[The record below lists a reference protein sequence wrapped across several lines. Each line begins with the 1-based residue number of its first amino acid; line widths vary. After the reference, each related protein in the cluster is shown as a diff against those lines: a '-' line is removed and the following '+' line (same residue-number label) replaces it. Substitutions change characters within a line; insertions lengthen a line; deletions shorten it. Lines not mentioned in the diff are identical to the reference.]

1 MNDIQICPLFSIH
14 ASLCASRAEMPA
26 PSGRR
31 GGPRGPDH
39 LWVSFRSGVG
49 WSALLIALADISKL
63 HCNGLALLP
72 KGVAPNN
79 EHLKYKY
86 ACAFHNTKGCTW
98 FALVYMAKQPQVP
111 SSSRPT
117 AHKDE
122 PWQVFIP
129 EDAPHSGHDQVQ
141 VRGPHRQFVA
151 ASKDRPEMLS
161 MRPNEICAW
170 LRNSANMSNLR
181 MNVLALRSQ
190 TIKIKRFCYV
200 ARRALLVKSLPPEF
214 RTMYLDSVP
223 VLRSIC
229 NDYDFYNVFARL
241 GTTFHAHTAF
251 ALPGWNPG
259 LPSEEPGCAVVM
271 FSTCLF
277 LLDFIRLQRF
287 YDTNG
292 RRGVNLQIDHLF
304 KVS

>member
-1 MNDIQICPLFSIH
+1 MIAAVATGPPVSKSSLLGFFGPIHDIQICPLFCIH

-26 PSGRR
+26 PTGRR

-49 WSALLIALADISKL
+49 WNALLIALTDISQL
-63 HCNGLALLP
+63 HCQGLALLP

-79 EHLKYKY
+79 EHLKYKC

-129 EDAPHSGHDQVQ
+129 EDAPHSGHVQVQ

-170 LRNSANMSNLR
+170 LRNSAWCQSSNRSSFQGFLNMPVIRANIPPFSPSCRNQCTDPLLFSSSALHLYT
-181 MNVLALRSQ
+181 MCSLSLHSLFCSAAGQEVLSALDHSCHCPQ
-190 TIKIKRFCYV
+190 PI
-200 ARRALLVKSLPPEF
+200 RAQ
-214 RTMYLDSVP
+214 D
-223 VLRSIC
+223 
-229 NDYDFYNVFARL
+229 RL
-241 GTTFHAHTAF
+241 G
-251 ALPGWNPG
+251 L
-259 LPSEEPGCAVVM
+259 V
-271 FSTCLF
+271 
-277 LLDFIRLQRF
+277 
-287 YDTNG
+287 
-292 RRGVNLQIDHLF
+292 
-304 KVS
+304 